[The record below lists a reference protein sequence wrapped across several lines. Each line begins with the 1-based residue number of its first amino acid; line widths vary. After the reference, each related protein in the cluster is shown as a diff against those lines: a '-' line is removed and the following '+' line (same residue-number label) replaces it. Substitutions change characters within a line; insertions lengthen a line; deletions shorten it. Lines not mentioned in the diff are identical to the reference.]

1 MNKIKKL
8 LYKIFNSIGF
18 EILTKKQKRVL
29 NRYKPHVNK
38 NLESVIFFTTHKAA
52 SNFSNEILKQV
63 ENSTEYTL
71 YDYGALVGSLS
82 DKLNIKDDFE
92 VYLNKNYKF
101 LFNPYGEV
109 YGPQRKPLKF
119 QNIENYKKIFFLR
132 DPRDVLVSAYY
143 SFGYS
148 HPVPNSKS
156 LKDSFNRN
164 RALIQNQSLDEYVL
178 NESKYWIK
186 PIYMEYKFL
195 KESSEK
201 ECMYIKYNQFVDDT
215 ESCIEEIF
223 NFFDFQNKDIIKS
236 LAEEASPVRE
246 TENKNLHKRSGKNN
260 QWKTHLTEKTQEKL
274 TKELNEVLKY
284 WQFI

>member
-1 MNKIKKL
+1 MNNIKKL
-8 LYKIFNSIGF
+8 LFKFFNSIG
-18 EILTKKQKRVL
+18 IKVLTKKQKRVL

-38 NLESVIFFTTHKAA
+38 SLESVIFFTTHKAA
-52 SNFSNEILKQV
+52 SNFSNEILKQI
-63 ENSTEYTL
+63 EKNTEYSL

-82 DKLNIKDDFE
+82 DTLNIDNDFE

-101 LFNPYGEV
+101 LFNQHGEI

-148 HPVPNSKS
+148 HSIPNSKS
-156 LKDSFNRN
+156 LLENFNRN

-178 NESKYWIK
+178 KESKYWVK

-201 ECMYIKYNQFVDDT
+201 ECMYIKYNQFVNDT
-215 ESCIEEIF
+215 ESCIEEIL
-223 NFFDFQNKDIIKS
+223 NFFDFQNKDIVQS
-236 LAEEASPVRE
+236 LAKEASPVRE
-246 TENKNLHKRSGKNN
+246 TENKNQHKRSGKNN
-260 QWKTHLTEKTQEKL
+260 QWKTHLTENTQEKL